1 MPYDYKAKVANV
13 KQLNKYMLAKTLS
26 MFEYQDLPETIPQRE
41 LERLL
46 QTVGYAFI
54 TKAPDGELYAF
65 TGSLGGT
72 EKDPYGQ
79 PTNITIANVALKFN
93 KTLDL
98 KKDGV
103 LLRNDDVRIGVLPLF
118 EKCNTLLVEND
129 VNMVMWGINSRIQKL
144 ITAPDDKSKD
154 SADLY
159 MKKIIDGEL
168 SIVGDNAMFDGVKMQ
183 APAASSGAG
192 VQQMIEYQQYIKS
205 EMFNEVG
212 LSSNFNMKRERLIS
226 SEVDQAEDSLFP
238 FVYNMMENRNFGI
251 AAINEMFGLNI
262 TVDFGSVWAL
272 KNKKLV
278 DGVTGNNN
286 EPINNGIPDAANSEQ
301 PPEQGASAE
310 QNGNGEPETPDPNT
324 QPENGND
331 NGEPAQSPDT
341 VADTEQG
348 QNNDP
353 ENDPDN
359 NQDNQPEN
367 EQGDLNDEQEQRESD
382 SSDNS
387 DNSGNDSEQEK
398 TVAELQ
404 AVIDDPD
411 ASAEDKQAAQD
422 LLDEMQNKE

>member
-1 MPYDYKAKVANV
+1 MPYDYKAKTRNIN
-13 KQLNKYMLAKTLS
+13 QLNKYMLAKTLS
-26 MFEYQDLPETIPQRE
+26 MFEYQGLPETIPQRE

-46 QTVGYAFI
+46 QTNGYAFI
-54 TKAPDGELYAF
+54 TKAPDGNIYAF
-65 TGSLGGT
+65 AGSLGGT
-72 EKDPYGQ
+72 ERDPYGQ
-79 PTNITIANVALKFN
+79 PTQITIANVALNFN

-98 KKDGV
+98 NKDGV
-103 LLRNDDVRIGVLPLF
+103 LLRNDDLRIGVMPVF

-129 VNMVMWGINSRIQKL
+129 VNMVMWGFNSRIQKL
-144 ITAPDDKSKD
+144 ITAPDDKSKE

-159 MKKIIDGEL
+159 MKKIIDGDL
-168 SIVGDNAMFDGVKMQ
+168 SIIGDNAMFDGVKMQ

-238 FVYNMMENRNFGI
+238 LVYNMMENRISGI
-251 AAINEMFGLNI
+251 AAMNETFGLNI

-286 EPINNGIPDAANSEQ
+286 EIAYSNADVTDNGTA
-301 PPEQGASAE
+301 PEQA
-310 QNGNGEPETPDPNT
+310 GNGKPNSGGEQETPVIDA

-341 VADTEQG
+341 VADTEQA
-348 QNNDP
+348 QN
-353 ENDPDN
+353 NDPDN
-359 NQDNQPEN
+359 NQDNQQDVNKE
-367 EQGDLNDEQEQRESD
+367 GLNDEQEQRESD
-382 SSDNS
+382 NQDNS
-387 DNSGNDSEQEK
+387 ENRGYDSESEK
-398 TVAELQ
+398 QITDLQ
-404 AVIDDPD
+404 AVIDDPET
-411 ASAEDKQAAQD
+411 SEDDKNAALE
-422 LLDEMQNKE
+422 LLNEIKSKG

>member
-1 MPYDYKAKVANV
+1 MVYDYKSKTRNV
-13 KQLNKYMLAKTLS
+13 RNMNSYMFAKTLS
-26 MFEYQDLPETIPQRE
+26 MFEYQGLPETIPQRE

-46 QTVGYAFI
+46 QTNGYAFI
-54 TKAPDGELYAF
+54 TKVNGELYALA
-65 TGSLGGT
+65 GSLAGT

-79 PTNITIANVALKFN
+79 PTEITIANVALNFN
-93 KTLDL
+93 KTLNL
-98 KKDGV
+98 KTDGV
-103 LLRNDDVRIGVLPLF
+103 LIRNDDVRMGLLPLF
-118 EKCNTLLVEND
+118 EKGNTLLAEND

-144 ITAPDDKSKD
+144 ISAPDDKSRE
-154 SADLY
+154 SAELY

-168 SIVGDNAMFDGVKMQ
+168 SIIADNALFDGVKMQ

-192 VQQMIEYQQYIKS
+192 VQQMIEYHQYIKS

-226 SEVDQAEDSLFP
+226 SEVDLAEDSLFSL
-238 FVYNMMENRNFGI
+238 VYNMMENRNFGI

-310 QNGNGEPETPDPNT
+310 QDENGKPKTPDTNA
-324 QPENGND
+324 QPDNGND
-331 NGEPAQSPDT
+331 NGEPAQSPDA
-341 VADTEQG
+341 VADS
-348 QNNDP
+348 
-353 ENDPDN
+353 
-359 NQDNQPEN
+359 
-367 EQGDLNDEQEQRESD
+367 ES
-382 SSDNS
+382 
-387 DNSGNDSEQEK
+387 EK

-411 ASAEDKQAAQD
+411 ASADDKKAAQE
-422 LLDEMQNKE
+422 LLDEMQNKD

>member
-1 MPYDYKAKVANV
+1 MTYDYKAKTLNIN
-13 KQLNKYMLAKTLS
+13 QLNKYMLAKTLS
-26 MFEYQDLPETIPQRE
+26 MFEYQGLPESIPQRE

-46 QTVGYAFI
+46 QTNGYAFI
-54 TKAPDGELYAF
+54 TKAPDGKLYAF
-65 TGSLGGT
+65 AGSLGGT
-72 EKDPYGQ
+72 ERDPYGQ
-79 PTNITIANVALKFN
+79 PTQITITNVALNFN

-98 KKDGV
+98 NKDGV
-103 LLRNDDVRIGVLPLF
+103 LLRNDDLRIGVMPVF

-129 VNMVMWGINSRIQKL
+129 VNMVMWGFNSRIQKL
-144 ITAPDDKSKD
+144 ITAPDDKSKE

-159 MKKIIDGEL
+159 MKKIIDGDL
-168 SIVGDNAMFDGVKMQ
+168 SIIGDNAMFDGVKMQ

-238 FVYNMMENRNFGI
+238 LVYNMMENRISGI
-251 AAINEMFGLNI
+251 TAMNETFGLNI

-286 EPINNGIPDAANSEQ
+286 EIANSDANITDNGTANE
-301 PPEQGASAE
+301 PT
-310 QNGNGEPETPDPNT
+310 GNGEQDGGGEQEKTVIDA

-331 NGEPAQSPDT
+331 NGEPAQSPET
-341 VADTEQG
+341 VADTEQA
-348 QNNDP
+348 QNS
-353 ENDPDN
+353 DPDN
-359 NQDNQPEN
+359 NQDNDQNTN
-367 EQGDLNDEQEQRESD
+367 EEVLNDEQEQRK
-382 SSDNS
+382 SDNQ
-387 DNSGNDSEQEK
+387 DNSENRGNDFESEK

-404 AVIDDPD
+404 AVIDDPESSD
-411 ASAEDKQAAQD
+411 ADKQAAQE
-422 LLDEMQNKE
+422 LLNEIKSKE

>member
-1 MPYDYKAKVANV
+1 MPYDYKDKTRNIN
-13 KQLNKYMLAKTLS
+13 QLNKYMLAKTLS
-26 MFEYQDLPETIPQRE
+26 MFEYHGLPETIPQRE

-46 QTVGYAFI
+46 QTNGYAFI

-65 TGSLGGT
+65 SGSLGGT
-72 EKDPYGQ
+72 ERDPYGQ
-79 PTNITIANVALKFN
+79 PTQITIANVALNFN

-98 KKDGV
+98 NKDGV
-103 LLRNDDVRIGVLPLF
+103 LLRNDDLRIGVMPVF

-129 VNMVMWGINSRIQKL
+129 VNMVMWGYNSRIQKL
-144 ITAPDDKSKD
+144 ITAPDDKSKE

-159 MKKIIDGEL
+159 MKKIIDGDL
-168 SIVGDNAMFDGVKMQ
+168 SIIGDNAMFDGVKMQ

-238 FVYNMMENRNFGI
+238 LVYNMMENRISGI
-251 AAINEMFGLNI
+251 AAMNETFGLNI
-262 TVDFGSVWAL
+262 SVDFGSVWAL

-286 EPINNGIPDAANSEQ
+286 EISNSNSNVTDNGTT
-301 PPEQGASAE
+301 PEQT
-310 QNGNGEPETPDPNT
+310 GNGKPNSGGESETPVIDA
-324 QPENGND
+324 QQENGND

-341 VADTEQG
+341 VADT
-348 QNNDP
+348 
-353 ENDPDN
+353 DPDN
-359 NQDNQPEN
+359 NQDNQQDVNKEV
-367 EQGDLNDEQEQRESD
+367 LNDEQEQRESD
-382 SSDNS
+382 NQDNS
-387 DNSGNDSEQEK
+387 ENRGNDLESEK

-404 AVIDDPD
+404 AVIDDPESSD
-411 ASAEDKQAAQD
+411 ADKQAAQE
-422 LLDEMQNKE
+422 LLNEIKSKE

>member
-1 MPYDYKAKVANV
+1 MPYDYKAKTRNV
-13 KQLNKYMLAKTLS
+13 SNMNSYMFAKTLS
-26 MFEYQDLPETIPQRE
+26 MFEYQGLPETIPQRE

-46 QTVGYAFI
+46 QTNGYAFI

-65 TGSLGGT
+65 SGSLGGT
-72 EKDPYGQ
+72 ERDPYGQ
-79 PTNITIANVALKFN
+79 PTQITIANVALNFN

-98 KKDGV
+98 NRDGV
-103 LLRNDDVRIGVLPLF
+103 LLRNDDVCIGVLPLF
-118 EKCNTLLVEND
+118 EKCNTLLVENY
-129 VNMVMWGINSRIQKL
+129 VNMVMWGFNSRIQKL

-183 APAASSGAG
+183 APAASSGTG
-192 VQQMIEYQQYIKS
+192 VQQMIEYHQYIKS
-205 EMFNEVG
+205 EMFNEIG

-278 DGVTGNNN
+278 DGVTGNN
-286 EPINNGIPDAANSEQ
+286 EPINNGNPDAANSEQ

-310 QNGNGEPETPDPNT
+310 QG
-324 QPENGND
+324 ENGND
-331 NGEPAQSPDT
+331 NGEPAQSPDP
-341 VADTEQG
+341 VAD
-348 QNNDP
+348 
-353 ENDPDN
+353 
-359 NQDNQPEN
+359 
-367 EQGDLNDEQEQRESD
+367 
-382 SSDNS
+382 
-387 DNSGNDSEQEK
+387 
-398 TVAELQ
+398 LQ
-404 AVIDDPD
+404 AVIDNPESSE
-411 ASAEDKQAAQD
+411 ADKQAAQE
-422 LLDEMQNKE
+422 LLNETKGEV

>member
-1 MPYDYKAKVANV
+1 MPYDYKAKTRNIN
-13 KQLNKYMLAKTLS
+13 QLNKYMLAKTLS
-26 MFEYQDLPETIPQRE
+26 MFEYQGLPETIPQRE

-46 QTVGYAFI
+46 QTNGYAFI

-65 TGSLGGT
+65 AGSLCGT
-72 EKDPYGQ
+72 ERDPYGQ
-79 PTNITIANVALKFN
+79 PTQIIITNTALNFN

-98 KKDGV
+98 NKDGV
-103 LLRNDDVRIGVLPLF
+103 LLRNDDLRIGVMPVF

-129 VNMVMWGINSRIQKL
+129 VNMVMWGFNSRIQKL
-144 ITAPDDKSKD
+144 ITAPDDKSKE

-159 MKKIIDGEL
+159 MKKIIDGDL
-168 SIVGDNAMFDGVKMQ
+168 SIIGDNAMFDGVKMQ

-238 FVYNMMENRNFGI
+238 LVYNMMENRISGI
-251 AAINEMFGLNI
+251 AAMNETFGLNI

-278 DGVTGNNN
+278 DGITGNNN
-286 EPINNGIPDAANSEQ
+286 EISNGNSDVTDNGTASEQ
-301 PPEQGASAE
+301 TGSGE
-310 QNGNGEPETPDPNT
+310 QNSGGEQKKAVTDS

-341 VADTEQG
+341 VADTEQA
-348 QNNDP
+348 QDNN
-353 ENDPDN
+353 PDN
-359 NQDNQPEN
+359 NQDNQQDVNKEV
-367 EQGDLNDEQEQRESD
+367 LNDEQKQRK
-382 SSDNS
+382 SDNQ
-387 DNSGNDSEQEK
+387 DNSENSGDDSESEK
-398 TVAELQ
+398 QIADLQ
-404 AVIDDPD
+404 AVIDDPESSD
-411 ASAEDKQAAQD
+411 ADKQAAQE
-422 LLDEMQNKE
+422 LLNEIKSKE

>member
-1 MPYDYKAKVANV
+1 MPYDYKAKTRNIN
-13 KQLNKYMLAKTLS
+13 QLNKYMLAKTLS
-26 MFEYQDLPETIPQRE
+26 MFEYQGLPESIPQRE

-46 QTVGYAFI
+46 QTNGYAFI

-65 TGSLGGT
+65 SGSLGGT
-72 EKDPYGQ
+72 ERDPYGQ
-79 PTNITIANVALKFN
+79 PTQITIANVALNFN

-98 KKDGV
+98 NKDGV
-103 LLRNDDVRIGVLPLF
+103 LLRNDDLRIGVMPVF

-129 VNMVMWGINSRIQKL
+129 VNMVMWGFNSRIQKL

-154 SADLY
+154 SADMY
-159 MKKIIDGEL
+159 MKKIIDGDL
-168 SIVGDNAMFDGVKMQ
+168 SIIGDNAMFDGVKMQ
-183 APAASSGAG
+183 APATSSGAG

-238 FVYNMMENRNFGI
+238 LVYNMMENRISGI
-251 AAINEMFGLNI
+251 AEVNETFGLNI

-286 EPINNGIPDAANSEQ
+286 EISNGNSDVTDNGTA
-301 PPEQGASAE
+301 PEQTGSGE
-310 QNGNGEPETPDPNT
+310 QNSGGEQKKAVTDA

-341 VADTEQG
+341 VADNEQA
-348 QNNDP
+348 QDNN
-353 ENDPDN
+353 PDN
-359 NQDNQPEN
+359 NQDNQTDDNQE
-367 EQGDLNDEQEQRESD
+367 GLNDEQEQRESD
-382 SSDNS
+382 NSDNS
-387 DNSGNDSEQEK
+387 DDSGDDSESEK
-398 TVAELQ
+398 EIADLQ
-404 AVIDDPD
+404 AVIDNPESSE
-411 ASAEDKQAAQD
+411 ADKQAAQE
-422 LLDEMQNKE
+422 LLNEIKGKE